1 MMDRYIFDALPKGV
15 RAEIFEIF
23 GRRNFSEKSVSELH
37 LRANARSSIYVGEI
51 KIPILHTASHKEVF
65 ECFKCLCDGGV
76 YAHID
81 TIKDGYIVARGGVR
95 VGVCA
100 RARYDKD
107 VLYGVDDISSLAF
120 RIPTDLSLYDE
131 RLLAFFNECKKGMLI
146 FAPVRYGK
154 TSSLKI
160 LSSML
165 ASVKE
170 GLEVSVIDE
179 RGEFLS
185 LDRRGLSLDVL
196 TGYKKARGFE
206 IALRTMCPDVI
217 ILDELSGIEECRGL
231 LSFLRSGVRVVAS
244 THAGEFDDLKNK
256 SGINLLI
263 ERGVFDVVVGIS
275 VLNGERIFER
285 YV

>member
-1 MMDRYIFDALPKGV
+1 MDKYIFDALPKGV

-23 GRRNFSEKSVSELH
+23 GRRNLNEKSVSELH

-65 ECFKCLCDGGV
+65 ECFKCLCDGGA

-165 ASVKE
+165 ASAKE
-170 GLEVSVIDE
+170 MDFDHDMADSISGFVALIMMPFTYSIANGIMFGIVSYLVLRVLE
-179 RGEFLS
+179 GK
-185 LDRRGLSLDVL
+185 G
-196 TGYKKARGFE
+196 KE
-206 IALRTMCPDVI
+206 IKPVMWI
-217 ILDELSGIEECRGL
+217 SGL
-231 LSFLRSGVRVVAS
+231 LFVLYM
-244 THAGEFDDLKNK
+244 
-256 SGINLLI
+256 I
-263 ERGVFDVVVGIS
+263 VG
-275 VLNGERIFER
+275 
-285 YV
+285 